1 MKDSEDV
8 QRLIRLKRYETPGE
22 EYFQQFAEDFKERQR
37 AEMLQQSS
45 RSILAERVSLWIEEM
60 GSAKWL
66 VPTGAAAAVGA
77 GLFFAVSGTD
87 KNVTPASS
95 IADRADG
102 IVDLPS
108 FPESSNEVIQLKI
121 PRTTPPALEGSII
134 PASVKGALREL

>member
-45 RSILAERVSLWIEEM
+45 RAILAERVSLWIEEM

-77 GLFFAVSGTD
+77 GLFFAVPGAGKS
-87 KNVTPASS
+87 NSPASAVAES
-95 IADRADG
+95 LENA
-102 IVDLPS
+102 VELPS
-108 FPESSNEVIQLKI
+108 FPESTSETIQLKI
-121 PRTTPPALEGSII
+121 PRAKAPALEGSVL
-134 PASVKGALREL
+134 PASAYGPLREL